1 MPVPRWEFPSQ
12 TIRLRENARI
22 SGNAC
27 SDCVDCRDLPFPTRI
42 ASPAISPKPIGKYK
56 WVLTVRLGKAH
67 SKTCT
72 ANARPRCWFGKSLH
86 SVSTAVLPLILPR
99 DRRRGLDGFLL
110 LKRDPETSI
119 LRCFQL
125 NEVSEAAFA
134 RHCLPA
140 FLVRLLQLTDSVTLS
155 VILGSEDV

>member
-1 MPVPRWEFPSQ
+1 MPESAV
-12 TIRLRENARI
+12 TLAAIMRI
-22 SGNAC
+22 VRAC
-27 SDCVDCRDLPFPTRI
+27 PFRPE
-42 ASPAISPKPIGKYK
+42 SPAISSKHISNYK
-56 WVLTVRLGKAH
+56 WLLTVRLGKAH

-72 ANARPRCWFGKSLH
+72 ANAWPRCWFGKSLH
-86 SVSTAVLPLILPR
+86 PVSTAVLPLILPR